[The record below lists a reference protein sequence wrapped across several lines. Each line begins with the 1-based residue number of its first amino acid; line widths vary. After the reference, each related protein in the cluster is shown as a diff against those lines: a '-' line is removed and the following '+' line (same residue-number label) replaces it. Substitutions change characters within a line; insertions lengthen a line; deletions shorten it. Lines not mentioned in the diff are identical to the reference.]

1 MHDLPWKYFWSQMRW
16 FFLWFARVMGS
27 QVKFTG
33 KSHHKR
39 LKSLFTVTNALFYFL
54 HFTLWPEHT
63 IPLTKD
69 HRSLIPPLLPRVV
82 YSDLTLWRHNSWCD
96 AMNYS
101 HPTMGHILYIRY
113 GIYSPIFASKY
124 KYEFKQGG
132 GGASAQNWRIRIWIT
147 VCHLSEWLMV
157 YSCKQW
163 DLSTDPWT
171 WNSSHDAIIPHSHA
185 PVSYMKF
192 MKLFTIINMCIP

>member
-1 MHDLPWKYFWSQMRW
+1 MHDLPWKYFWSRMRW

-96 AMNYS
+96 AMYYS
-101 HPTMGHILYIRY
+101 HPMMEHILYIRY

-124 KYEFKQGG
+124 KYEFKQGRG
-132 GGASAQNWRIRIWIT
+132 GGISAKLTHSNLNNSLSSLPMVDGLFMQTMGLVNW
-147 VCHLSEWLMV
+147 SM
-157 YSCKQW
+157 
-163 DLSTDPWT
+163 
-171 WNSSHDAIIPHSHA
+171 N
-185 PVSYMKF
+185 MKF
-192 MKLFTIINMCIP
+192 ITRRHHPSLTRSSLLHEIHETFYHH